1 VADNKEWLA
10 RIRKQI
16 NPSHSAAA
24 DFWDSLQ
31 PEWRGVVLHA
41 AAISGTCE
49 LKATLAK
56 CSWSELYARVGVR
69 GMTQIRTG
77 IQLARNTFGGFG
89 SLRRDDFLP
98 RTANRQEKPCVPVKN
113 GPEMVIAPQ
122 ILQIMEQRAQLHNNT
137 GN

>member
-1 VADNKEWLA
+1 MADGLVWCE
-10 RIRKQI
+10 RMRKQI

-49 LKATLAK
+49 LKSTLAK
-56 CSWSELYARVGVR
+56 CNWRELYARVGVR
-69 GMTQIRTG
+69 GMVQIRTG
-77 IQLARNTFGGFG
+77 IQQARNMFGGFG
-89 SLRRDDFLP
+89 SLRRDDFVP
-98 RTANRQEKPCVPVKN
+98 RTANRKAKPCVPVKN

-122 ILQIMEQRAQLHNNT
+122 ILQILEQRAQLHNNT